1 VRLRRTDRPVSGW
14 SGRRVGGP
22 RGGGEEGVWAAR
34 AGSWLAVGAVWGDAK
49 PSKPDCEAH
58 TLRGVLGGDIALH
71 HDQTDSVATEGVISE
86 GVKHRARTP
95 RPPRM

>member
-1 VRLRRTDRPVSGW
+1 M
-14 SGRRVGGP
+14 GGP
-22 RGGGEEGVWAAR
+22 GGEWAVRAGAVKRAFGLAR

-58 TLRGVLGGDIALH
+58 SLRGVLGGDIALH

>member
-1 VRLRRTDRPVSGW
+1 
-14 SGRRVGGP
+14 
-22 RGGGEEGVWAAR
+22 
-34 AGSWLAVGAVWGDAK
+34 VWGDAK